1 MSVPRSQWPNRPSEI
16 KSRAPSFPREPGTR
30 KLKLPHARPIVSS
43 RWGGAEETD
52 RQRQTDRQTSC
63 LVRYTVQAC
72 RRPCSQSA
80 AACLVSTPTRHRRRR
95 QRFWPPRRRSARP
108 SSSPPPSR
116 NRPDRA
122 GGPPGLVSPVQP
134 MQSRECGQASRTARD
149 C

>member
-1 MSVPRSQWPNRPSEI
+1 MSECPSLPVAQPTIRDKEQSTLFSPRAWHAKI
-16 KSRAPSFPREPGTR
+16 KITSRSSYR
-30 KLKLPHARPIVSS
+30 LVSMG
-43 RWGGAEETD
+43 RG
-52 RQRQTDRQTSC
+52 RRDRQTSC

-95 QRFWPPRRRSARP
+95 QRFWPPRRRSGRP
-108 SSSPPPSR
+108 SSSPPSSR

-134 MQSRECGQASRTARD
+134 MQSRECGQASQTARD